1 MIKKLFAILCLVSLV
16 GVSCSK
22 EEGKGGTNTIKGI
35 VTVWEYNKSF
45 TQKIGEYPGQDIDV
59 YIVYGNDE
67 VYGDRFQTGADG
79 KYEFTYLREGNYT
92 VYALS
97 KDTNNLSTN
106 QLVPVVKQ
114 VQVSGKNQVVEVS
127 EIIVI
132 D

>member
-1 MIKKLFAILCLVSLV
+1 MIKKLLAIVFMAGMI

-35 VTVWEYNKSF
+35 VTVWEYNNDF
-45 TQKIGEYPGQDIDV
+45 TIKRGEYPGQDIDV

-67 VYGDRFQTGADG
+67 IYGDRFQTGADG
-79 KYEFTYLREGNYT
+79 KYEFTYLREGSYT

-97 KDTNNLSTN
+97 KDTNNLLTN
-106 QLVPVVKQ
+106 ELVPVVKTLE
-114 VQVSGKNQVVEVS
+114 VSGKKQVVEVP